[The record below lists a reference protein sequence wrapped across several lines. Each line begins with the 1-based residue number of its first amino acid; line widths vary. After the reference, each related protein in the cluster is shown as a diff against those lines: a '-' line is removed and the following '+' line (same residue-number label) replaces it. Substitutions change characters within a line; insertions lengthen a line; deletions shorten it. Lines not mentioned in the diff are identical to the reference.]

1 MRVGV
6 FASGSG
12 TDLQALLDVCRGD
25 ASADIVLVVSNRDDA
40 QALDRARSADVATAV
55 LDDPHDGARINSL
68 LDLYD
73 IGLVVCAGYLK
84 LIPAKTV
91 RAYKERIINIHPALL
106 PSFGGQGMYG
116 VRVHEAVLASG
127 ATVSGAT
134 VHLVTEEFDRGP
146 IIAQWPVPVR
156 ADDSPASL
164 AGRVLAVEHQLLP
177 AVVLAAGR
185 EGRVIRLTPRES
197 HYQLADDVDVEAQL
211 QRA

>member
-1 MRVGV
+1 MGV

-25 ASADIVLVVSNRDDA
+25 APADIVLVVSNREDA
-40 QALDRARSADVATAV
+40 QALERARSVDVATAV

-68 LDLYD
+68 LELYD

-116 VRVHEAVLASG
+116 MRVHEAVLASG

-134 VHLVTEEFDRGP
+134 VHFVTEEFDRGS

-164 AGRVLAVEHQLLP
+164 AGRVLTVEHQLLP

-185 EGRVIRLTPRES
+185 EGRVIRLTPRQS

>member
-25 ASADIVLVVSNRDDA
+25 APADIVLVVSNREDA
-40 QALDRARSADVATAV
+40 QALERARSVDVATAV

-68 LDLYD
+68 LELYD

-116 VRVHEAVLASG
+116 MRVHEAVLASG

-134 VHLVTEEFDRGP
+134 VHFVTEEFDRGS

-164 AGRVLAVEHQLLP
+164 AGRVLTVEHQLLP

-197 HYQLADDVDVEAQL
+197 HYQLADDVDVETQL

>member
-1 MRVGV
+1 M
-6 FASGSG
+6 
-12 TDLQALLDVCRGD
+12 
-25 ASADIVLVVSNRDDA
+25 
-40 QALDRARSADVATAV
+40 
-55 LDDPHDGARINSL
+55 
-68 LDLYD
+68 
-73 IGLVVCAGYLK
+73 
-84 LIPAKTV
+84 
-91 RAYKERIINIHPALL
+91 YKERIINIHPALL

-116 VRVHEAVLASG
+116 MRVHEAVLASG

-134 VHLVTEEFDRGP
+134 VHFVTEEFDRGP

-164 AGRVLAVEHQLLP
+164 AGRVLAIEHQLLP

-185 EGRVIRLTPRES
+185 EGRVIRLTPHES

>member
-25 ASADIVLVVSNRDDA
+25 APADIVLVVSNREDA
-40 QALDRARSADVATAV
+40 QALERARSVDVATAV

-68 LDLYD
+68 LELYD

-116 VRVHEAVLASG
+116 MRVHEAVLASG

-134 VHLVTEEFDRGP
+134 VHFVTEEFDRGP

-164 AGRVLAVEHQLLP
+164 AGRVLTVEHQLLP

-197 HYQLADDVDVEAQL
+197 HYQLADDVDVETQL